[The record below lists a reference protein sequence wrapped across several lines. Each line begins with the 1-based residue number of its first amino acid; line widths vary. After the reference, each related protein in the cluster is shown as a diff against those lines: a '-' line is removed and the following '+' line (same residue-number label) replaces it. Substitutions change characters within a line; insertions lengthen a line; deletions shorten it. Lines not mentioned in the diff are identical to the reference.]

1 MPRRLFLLGATA
13 VRFGY
18 IEADFDVLDVG
29 AIAVD
34 ASAPCDHRIDAEIAV
49 KRDAAGRGGSVSLV
63 DEVAEGDLLM
73 VGAPENLFALS
84 EKARSFILVGG
95 GVVANS
101 RLRELAAEKCAAHG
115 IELRIPALSLCTDNG
130 AMIAALGAQLMMAGR
145 QPSSLNFGADS
156 TLPVTSVQTH

>member
-1 MPRRLFLLGATA
+1 VTKAVNACLDYGVPRLL
-13 VRFGY
+13 
-18 IEADFDVLDVG
+18 L
-29 AIAVD
+29 
-34 ASAPCDHRIDAEIAV
+34 
-49 KRDAAGRGGSVSLV
+49 
-63 DEVAEGDLLM
+63 
-73 VGAPENLFALS
+73 
-84 EKARSFILVGG
+84 GG

-101 RLRELAAEKCAAHG
+101 RLRELAAEKCAEHG